1 MNPKRTEKAT
11 AAALSQVLSDLEK
24 QQKRV
29 SELASAVNAL
39 RKDVDNLRAQVK
51 ASSQPAVA
59 HTGMGLTIP
68 VPGNI
73 DLILKLD
80 KQSKDLEAKSKE
92 YDEANHFVEILKA
105 KKEGAS
111 EARRWAKKWAAGFL
125 KAQGLCVLFSMDA
138 EQTLAEDWTR

>member
-1 MNPKRTEKAT
+1 
-11 AAALSQVLSDLEK
+11 
-24 QQKRV
+24 
-29 SELASAVNAL
+29 
-39 RKDVDNLRAQVK
+39 
-51 ASSQPAVA
+51 
-59 HTGMGLTIP
+59 MGLTIP